1 MSCAPGPLAWAAGGL
16 QCKSVNAHLGPCVG
30 SWWLAVESVA
40 SAPGSL
46 CGQLVAS
53 CDFQKDQKNYLYVP
67 NSDLGHCGGR
77 CCVASKL
84 FVAL

>member
-1 MSCAPGPLAWAAGGL
+1 M
-16 QCKSVNAHLGPCVG
+16 G

-46 CGQLVAS
+46 RGQLVAS
-53 CDFQKDQKNYLYVP
+53 GDFQKDQKKYFYVP
-67 NSDLGHCGGR
+67 NSDSGHCGGR

-84 FVAL
+84 LVAL